1 MIEKNI
7 KSVLLGEIF
16 ETILNTMNKGKHIQ
30 KEATLTF
37 DYYISD
43 LCFFKEGIVRNK

>member
-1 MIEKNI
+1 M
-7 KSVLLGEIF
+7 
-16 ETILNTMNKGKHIQ
+16 GKHIQ

-43 LCFFKEGIVRNK
+43 LCFFEEGIVGNK

>member
-1 MIEKNI
+1 MK
-7 KSVLLGEIF
+7 
-16 ETILNTMNKGKHIQ
+16 MGKHIQ

-43 LCFFKEGIVRNK
+43 LCFFKEGIVGNK

>member
-1 MIEKNI
+1 M
-7 KSVLLGEIF
+7 
-16 ETILNTMNKGKHIQ
+16 GKHIQ

-43 LCFFKEGIVRNK
+43 LCFFKEGTYSWKQMMKVKHSKIH